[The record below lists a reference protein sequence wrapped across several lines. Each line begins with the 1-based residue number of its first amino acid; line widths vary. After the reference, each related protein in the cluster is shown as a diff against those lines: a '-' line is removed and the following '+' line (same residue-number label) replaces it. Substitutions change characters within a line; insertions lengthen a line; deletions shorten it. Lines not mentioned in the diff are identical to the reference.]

1 MPLAGLLLPLAVL
14 SDPGLTVTPP
24 SSDRGAMARAQ
35 QERTERRSLGR
46 YDEVFRRYSKR
57 YFGVAFDWRWF
68 KAQGMADWNL
78 QTAAFGAHIREE
90 TARWAKVIK
99 TRNIT
104 ME

>member
-1 MPLAGLLLPLAVL
+1 MAADRTAMEQDLQRNLAEVANAGYLLAYAGGSLLAMAWLTDGQGVDDALAVREQL
-14 SDPGLTVTPP
+14 
-24 SSDRGAMARAQ
+24 
-35 QERTERRSLGR
+35 
-46 YDEVFRRYSKR
+46 
-57 YFGVAFDWRWF
+57 

-90 TARWAKVIK
+90 TACWAKVIK